1 MQDYVRLS
9 DASSPNT
16 SRVLAA
22 SLDHSGTN
30 GQQYPSD
37 SEDEDQFPSKQSES
51 WWQRLTRSTPIS
63 PQSGYLTLVPLSDE
77 RLKPRRTKLLISFL
91 LMGTL
96 ALVCAVYFLVARGV
110 TVGTILVHSS
120 QMSFNSSKSTY
131 QIILA
136 ATLPIYNPNYFPVR
150 VSGTI
155 NVSFYDQQAGSTI
168 IAPVYIAAQALPQ
181 IMTVEMDAS
190 SVPQKYLFTIYSQC
204 FTFPEKLIFFLKSK
218 LQAEYLGSVYDLPLI
233 DSCTTQRT
241 SARSESI
248 LGYLLKEID
257 AATGQPITGCAGP
270 LQFLDVCCAPGGFCE
285 YTLDSCPTS
294 CGLGFSLNP
303 ELGGHTPDI
312 PHDTPRFHL
321 QFADTTAV
329 ARGLRCRDMTSGAV
343 QPRDAYRMDAGPGDA
358 PTRVNDLII
367 LDGSFLGGKKWIV
380 KETDLPDE
388 DNPAFNRYKGAS
400 ESHLALLVAQLVV
413 MGNNLKAGGTMLL
426 RLSITTD
433 PFV

>member
-233 DSCTTQRT
+233 DSWFIIACN
-241 SARSESI
+241 A
-248 LGYLLKEID
+248 K
-257 AATGQPITGCAGP
+257 
-270 LQFLDVCCAPGGFCE
+270 
-285 YTLDSCPTS
+285 
-294 CGLGFSLNP
+294 NN
-303 ELGGHTPDI
+303 
-312 PHDTPRFHL
+312 DTPSASLSSYSNHSSHGYSNHSSDCSGNYSSSSSRL
-321 QFADTTAV
+321 DLSTTTSTV
-329 ARGLRCRDMTSGAV
+329 MPRGVSGHDRKRIS
-343 QPRDAYRMDAGPGDA
+343 Q
-358 PTRVNDLII
+358 
-367 LDGSFLGGKKWIV
+367 LDEGVS
-380 KETDLPDE
+380 
-388 DNPAFNRYKGAS
+388 
-400 ESHLALLVAQLVV
+400 
-413 MGNNLKAGGTMLL
+413 
-426 RLSITTD
+426 
-433 PFV
+433 